1 MNDKMRLEKN
11 KRIADVCKA
20 TRKRRK
26 SQKCRT
32 FKFKVDKS
40 RLTKDQKEYLFMMF
54 VEAKWIYNYITQ
66 NADNIWGLT
75 YKDVVNI
82 THKDKDNNDVP
93 VTITHLGT
101 SLCAQIIDK
110 TLSNIKTLHTLKQK
124 GYNVGKL
131 KFKSEYKSI
140 PLKQYNTTHKLKG
153 NNRIKIQGIKQP
165 IKVFGLEQL
174 SQYENIELTSG
185 EIINTGY
192 GDYYITL
199 TCYCNQKE
207 TKYSDYKNSILGIDM
222 GIVDNITCSDGNK
235 YNVYVEET
243 EYLMKLQAKLARQKK
258 GSNNYHKTVLKIR
271 KEYDHINNKR
281 NDIANKIVHQLLN
294 DNAIIVIQ
302 DEQIGSWKHTY
313 KRKEDTHSSSDIIHH
328 SVLGRIKE
336 KLQQSERVVTLDR
349 WTPTTQHC
357 FNCGTNT
364 PHKTDER
371 TYRCSNCGLTE
382 DRDIHAAKNMISF
395 YISYVNKTKSDALGT
410 SDTVKPANRKI
421 SYRNLCGKQEDATSL
436 VLH

>member
-1 MNDKMRLEKN
+1 MNDNLRLEKN
-11 KRIADVCKA
+11 KRIADTSKA
-20 TRKRRK
+20 TRQRRK
-26 SQKCRT
+26 SQKCHT
-32 FKFKVDKS
+32 FKFKVDKR
-40 RLTKDQKEYLFMMF
+40 RLTNKQREYLFMMF
-54 VEAKWIYNYITQ
+54 VEAKWVYNYITQ
-66 NADNIWGLT
+66 YADDIWGLN

-82 THKDKDNNDVP
+82 THKDKDDNDIP
-93 VTITHLGT
+93 VTITHLGS
-101 SLCAQIIDK
+101 SLRTQIIDK
-110 TLSNIKTLHTLKQK
+110 TLNNIKTLHTLKQK

-140 PLKQYNTTHKLKG
+140 PLKQYGTTHKIKG
-153 NNRIKIQGIKQP
+153 SNRIKIQGIKQP
-165 IKVFGLEQL
+165 LKVFGLEQL
-174 SQYENIELTSG
+174 SQYENLELTTA

-199 TCYCNQKE
+199 TCWCDRKE
-207 TKYSDYKNSILGIDM
+207 TKYSDYKNTILGIDM

-243 EYLMKLQAKLARQKK
+243 ERLKKLQAKLARQKK
-258 GSNNYHKTVLKIR
+258 DSNNYRKTVFKIR
-271 KEYDHINNKR
+271 KEHDHINNKR
-281 NDIANKIVHQLLN
+281 NDIANKLVHKLLSE
-294 DNAIIVIQ
+294 NAIIVCQ
-302 DEQIGSWKHTY
+302 DEQIASWKNPY
-313 KRKEDTHSSSDIIHH
+313 KSKEAKYASSQVVHH
-328 SVLGRIKE
+328 SVLGRIKA
-336 KLQQSERVVTLDR
+336 KLQQSTRVVTLDK

-371 TYRCSNCGLTE
+371 TYVCSNCGLTE
-382 DRDIHAAKNMISF
+382 DRDIHAAKNMVSF
-395 YISYVNKTKSDALGT
+395 YISYVNKTKTDTLGT